1 MCYTQLCVPCCAAA
15 GVPDAEAIIKNRVFA
30 FGDGLVHRGSSW
42 FKSEERKKT
51 FVEFKDFFAMMKNR
65 ISDGADVPYFFRDL
79 MAMITDVTEDEW
91 GTPKDP
97 STKLTKEN
105 TLRTYAKRGFSQKFA
120 LSIVYRLSPE
130 MFVESLNER
139 PKAAVALLADD
150 YKSYDP
156 TTTAANVAQKLADCF
171 IDIIRRAAGLVPQDE
186 FERQRLM
193 QQAFDLKQRYGEY
206 LRDETDNV
214 CAFPGCGRL
223 LSVAENGKISPVYE
237 VGLIDKQKEPKI
249 DNLLA
254 FCPFCHGAYL
264 FDHNKKLYKELVYIK
279 KILVAH
285 KQSMRLLDGMPL
297 EKEIIGVISKIKNLK
312 EKDLLDPS
320 LDPKDIRDK
329 LIPDD
334 NLVLYKTV
342 KGYVDTYYVT
352 LKEIITN
359 ADKRGEIDYD
369 EVQDQMKAIYKRL
382 KKANKSNAEIFNEI
396 SEKVH
401 KVSLQEDLYCQI
413 VVAFFIAK
421 CEVFDAITQ

>member
-1 MCYTQLCVPCCAAA
+1 MYCDVSPNRWGYYKKW
-15 GVPDAEAIIKNRVFA
+15 AIGLWGW
-30 FGDGLVHRGSSW
+30 FGSPW
-42 FKSEERKKT
+42 FIVVQTLKKGMKS
-51 FVEFKDFFAMMKNR
+51 VEFKDFFSMMKNR

-97 STKLTKEN
+97 NTKLTNDN

-120 LSIVYRLSPE
+120 QSIVYRLYPE
-130 MFVESLNER
+130 MFIESLATR
-139 PKAAVALLADD
+139 PKTVIALLADD

-156 TTTAANVAQKLADCF
+156 SATAENVSKKLADRF
-171 IDIIRRAAGLVPQDE
+171 IDIIRRAAGLVPQSE

-193 QQAFDLKQRYGEY
+193 QQAYELKQKYGEY

-223 LSVAENGKISPVYE
+223 LTASENGMFSAIYE
-237 VGLIDKQKEPKI
+237 VGIIDKKKDPKV

-254 FCPFCHGAYL
+254 FCPSCHGTYM
-264 FDHNKKLYKELVYIK
+264 FDSNKKRCKELARIK

-285 KQSMRLLDGMPL
+285 KQSMKLLDGMPL
-297 EKEIIGVISKIKNLK
+297 EKEIIGVISRIKNLK

-329 LIPDD
+329 LVPDD
-334 NLVLYKTV
+334 NLALYKTV

-352 LKEIITN
+352 LKEIITS
-359 ADKRGEIDYD
+359 ADKRGEIDYG

-382 KKANKSNAEIFNEI
+382 KKANKSNVEIFNEI

-401 KVSLQEDLYCQI
+401 KVSLQEDIYCQI
-413 VVAFFIAK
+413 VVAYFIAK
-421 CEVFDAITQ
+421 CEVFDAISE